1 MSASWSKGGDRISS
15 AVRIYMIF
23 AAFVIQN
30 PKECQCLQC
39 WKKELEHETSYTLL
53 SLLQHGVFSIF
64 HGEPESDAY
73 LTGIYFTAVEFNIT
87 WVNDPDESWWKLWVI
102 FSERQKKKHCIQ
114 FQYVHGSLDA
124 NPWIPIWEPLLFTFF
139 AHWRVFRNPAR

>member
-1 MSASWSKGGDRISS
+1 MSASWSKGGDRTSS

-87 WVNDPDESWWKLWVI
+87 
-102 FSERQKKKHCIQ
+102 
-114 FQYVHGSLDA
+114 
-124 NPWIPIWEPLLFTFF
+124 
-139 AHWRVFRNPAR
+139 